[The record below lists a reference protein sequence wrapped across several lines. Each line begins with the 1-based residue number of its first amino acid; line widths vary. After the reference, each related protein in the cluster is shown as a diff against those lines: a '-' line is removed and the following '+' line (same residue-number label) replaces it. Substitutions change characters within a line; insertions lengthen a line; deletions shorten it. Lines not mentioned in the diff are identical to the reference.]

1 MDKKPQQ
8 TNPQI
13 TQRELRPNML
23 QPVAAGAI
31 PAVTDSVPTVIYDW
45 APVEIPEVKA
55 KLDGVRAEP
64 YILVYQNIDPDSAKT
79 GIINPDLIIR
89 EIRAKHGENP
99 GGWGMLDYEEPF
111 DRVLQSGPN
120 NPEYGK
126 CTKSMLGALEAVRQA
141 FPRVRWTYYG
151 MPGLSYWPGGK
162 LWAFAPEE
170 ARQAEVERQILG
182 YGPVLEAL
190 DWYSPCVYDVYD
202 QNRLG
207 QQAQASHLVNEREY
221 RLGRVGVVRELL
233 RREGLG
239 RRPILPAVSPFF
251 APGGN
256 AVENQRIP
264 PDELR
269 RDQIAPLAAAGCD
282 GICIWSAAQWYGAQ
296 AVRPD
301 DPRNKVQARV
311 RPVYTRDYFGG
322 TEPQWTDPQTRVT
335 LWTGLGNT
343 VADMALAAAA
353 EWGRSR
359 RV

>member
-8 TNPQI
+8 TNPRI
-13 TQRELRPNML
+13 SLRELPRTIHPGAA
-23 QPVAAGAI
+23 PVN
-31 PAVTDSVPTVIYDW
+31 PPTRWNPTTTIIYDW

-55 KLDGVRAEP
+55 KLDQVRAEP

-111 DRVLQSGPN
+111 DRVLQSGPD

-162 LWAFAPEE
+162 LWAFADEG
-170 ARQAEVERQILG
+170 ARQAEIERQIVA
-182 YGPVLEAL
+182 YGSVLREL

-202 QNRLG
+202 LNRFG
-207 QQAQASHLVNEREY
+207 QREQASHLVNEREY
-221 RLGRVGVVRELL
+221 RLSRVGVVRELL

-239 RRPILPAVSPFF
+239 HRPVLPAVSPFF

-264 PDELR
+264 PDELV
-269 RDQIAPLAAAGCD
+269 RDQIAPLVAAGCD
-282 GICIWSAAQWYGAQ
+282 GVCIWSAAQWYGAQ

-301 DPRNKVQARV
+301 DPRNKAQARV
-311 RPVYTRDYFGG
+311 RPVFTRDYFGG

-335 LWTGLGNT
+335 LWAGLGNAI
-343 VADMALAAAA
+343 ADMAVAAGA
-353 EWGRSR
+353 EWR
-359 RV
+359 RPRTV